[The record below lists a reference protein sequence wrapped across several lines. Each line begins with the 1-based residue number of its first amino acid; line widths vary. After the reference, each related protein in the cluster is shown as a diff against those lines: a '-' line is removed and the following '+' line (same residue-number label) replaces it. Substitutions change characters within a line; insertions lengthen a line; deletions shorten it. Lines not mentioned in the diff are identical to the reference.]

1 MKTIILASASPRR
14 KELLEKISLK
24 FEVDASDCEEDIN
37 PGLDPQELVRQL
49 SIKKAK
55 SVAARHKNAI
65 IIAADTIGVMGDKIL
80 GKPHTENEARKMLH
94 EISGK
99 SHLVIT
105 GFSILDTATNKIV
118 TGTVNTRVYIK
129 KLTGQEIDAYVKT
142 GEPLDKAGAYAIQ
155 GMGAVIVEKIEGD
168 YYNVMGL
175 PLNALTEALKE
186 FGINFWRYTFLN
198 NRVRSLISPSFSDHF
213 ERLQ

>member
-1 MKTIILASASPRR
+1 MKTIILASVSPRR
-14 KELLEKISLK
+14 KELLEKIGLK
-24 FEVDASDCEEDIN
+24 FEVDASDCEEGIN
-37 PGLDPQELVRQL
+37 PGLEPREIVRQL

-65 IIAADTIGVMGDKIL
+65 IIAADTIGIIDDKIL
-80 GKPHTENEARKMLH
+80 GKPHSENEASKMLR

-105 GFSILDTATNKIV
+105 GFSILDTTTNKIITAV
-118 TGTVNTRVYIK
+118 VNTRVYIK
-129 KLTGQEIDAYVKT
+129 KLTGEEIDAYLKT
-142 GEPLDKAGAYAIQ
+142 GEPLEKAGAYAIQ

-175 PLNALTEALKE
+175 PLSALVKALKE
-186 FGINFWRYTFLN
+186 FGIYVLGNIA
-198 NRVRSLISPSFSDHF
+198 SK
-213 ERLQ
+213 

>member
-1 MKTIILASASPRR
+1 MKIIILASASPRR
-14 KELLEKISLK
+14 KELLEKIGLK
-24 FEVDASDCEEDIN
+24 FEVDASGCDEEIN
-37 PGLDPQELVRQL
+37 AGLDPQEIVRQL

-65 IIAADTIGVMGDKIL
+65 VIAADTIGVMGDKIL
-80 GKPHTENEARKMLH
+80 GKPHTENEACKMLQV
-94 EISGK
+94 ISGK

-118 TGTVNTRVYIK
+118 TGIANTRVYIK

-155 GMGAVIVEKIEGD
+155 GIGAVIVEKIEGD

-186 FGINFWRYTFLN
+186 FGIN
-198 NRVRSLISPSFSDHF
+198 II
-213 ERLQ
+213 